1 MDKAEEKAFR
11 FLKIQDRLNL
21 VLNKGEFCGER
32 KFLGNEVKLYEYKGA
47 FVEVWRNLARGCVYQ
62 VEIQKNKHILYE
74 YVKDLKI

>member
-32 KFLGNEVKLYEYKGA
+32 KFLGNEVKLYEYK
-47 FVEVWRNLARGCVYQ
+47 VN
-62 VEIQKNKHILYE
+62 
-74 YVKDLKI
+74 